1 MALKSNSKEVKQA
14 IRNYILDCIGDDLP
28 GHVENY
34 NAYTCANDNP
44 TPADFFTNYSCD
56 LDFYYDDQREKLG
69 EWLQETEEEKN
80 RFNDE
85 KVSQTFL
92 SLIDR
97 EFEKATGY
105 TRHFTYDRG
114 RLVFKLEKSTK

>member
-1 MALKSNSKEVKQA
+1 MIKSTKKEVKEA
-14 IRNYILDCIGDDLP
+14 IRNYILDCIGDDLA
-28 GHVENY
+28 GHIANY

-56 LDFYYDDQREKLG
+56 FAFYYDDQREHLA

-80 RFNDE
+80 RFDNE

-92 SLIDR
+92 ALINR

-105 TRHFTYDRG
+105 ARRFTYTHG
-114 RLVFKLEKSTK
+114 IPVFKLEKSTK